1 MTHAPEY
8 AVLPDHRNDLL
19 EDQRHEQQASAAK
32 NDVMQLEQ
40 VLHPQW
46 RAVLHERLY
55 AEDDDEVR
63 EEGGEHLLR
72 GRQGSLSINVAR

>member
-1 MTHAPEY
+1 
-8 AVLPDHRNDLL
+8 
-19 EDQRHEQQASAAK
+19 
-32 NDVMQLEQ
+32 MQLEQ